1 MPLIAT
7 SFQSPMAG
15 LIGYTGPN
23 SLAKFNYNQF
33 NSDRLPPNQWHS
45 GVDFSTGT
53 GDTDRGDTIRVAAHG
68 TVVYAGTAKGY
79 GNVVVVQHVLA
90 NSQIVTTVYGHLN
103 TILVERGDVVQ
114 GQVIGTLGDAGETP
128 AQPMAAHL
136 HFGVYLG
143 ASSLPPGYV
152 AQSDSSPYSNGFVD
166 PLWFL
171 SSYSRAGLD
180 LYGTSANDSGR
191 NAIYGQSLNDF
202 IAAYEGNDYV
212 AGRGGNDT
220 IYGGQG
226 NDTVYGDAGRD
237 SLFGGDGNDQIY
249 GGAENDFLDGG
260 FGFDTIDGGTG
271 IDTTTYT
278 FYSGAVSANLAT
290 GVVSFPGNASLTDTL
305 VSIENILTGGG
316 ADIVTG
322 SAASNLINTG
332 SGSDRLI
339 GGWGADTLVGGLG
352 NDVFVFRS
360 TTDSFGLSRDVIRS
374 DGTSS
379 AFFGAGAT
387 LGDRIDVS
395 EIDANATISGNQI
408 FRFGLT
414 GVGTLSLAEEG
425 TNTIVRGN
433 TDYDAEFEFQL
444 VIEDGGVR
452 ASAYTAS
459 DFFL

>member
-15 LIGYTGPN
+15 LVGYNGPN
-23 SLAKFNYNQF
+23 SLVSFGYNRF
-33 NSDRLPPNQWHS
+33 NSDRLAPNQWHS
-45 GVDFSTGT
+45 GVDFSTGIE
-53 GDTDRGDTIRVAAHG
+53 DTDRGDSIRVAGHG
-68 TVVYAGTAKGY
+68 TVVYAGVATGY

-90 NSQIVTTVYGHLN
+90 NSQIVTTVYGHLD
-103 TILVERGDVVQ
+103 TILVGRGDVVQ
-114 GQVIGTLGDAGETP
+114 GQVIGTLGDTGGD
-128 AQPMAAHL
+128 MSAHL

-143 ASSLPPGYV
+143 ALALPSGYV
-152 AQSDSSPYSNGFVD
+152 AQIDSTPNSAGFVD
-166 PLWFL
+166 PIWFL
-171 SSYSRAGLD
+171 STYSRSGLD
-180 LYGTSANDSGR
+180 LYGSSANDSGR
-191 NAIYGQSLNDF
+191 NAIYGHSLNDF
-202 IAAYEGNDYV
+202 IAAYEGNDYA

-220 IYGGQG
+220 IYGGSG
-226 NDTVYGDAGRD
+226 EDTVYGDDGRD
-237 SLFGGDGNDQIY
+237 SLFGGDGNDKIY
-249 GGAENDFLDGG
+249 GGAENDLLDGG
-260 FGFDTIDGGTG
+260 YGFDTIDGGTG

-278 FYSGAVSANLAT
+278 FFSGAVSANLAT
-290 GVVSFPGNASLTDTL
+290 GVVGFPGNSSLTDTL
-305 VSIENILTGGG
+305 VSIENILTGAG

-360 TTDSFGLSRDVIRS
+360 TTDSFGSSRDVIRS

-395 EIDANATISGNQI
+395 EIDANATIFGNQI